1 MTAEEKAREL
11 GYSEWIISHFNDFKK
26 SIELY
31 NLDEMSELMVLFF
44 VPTILFGI
52 DATKQFVEKAK
63 HCGYEN
69 RIEYM
74 YRLLK
79 EKKHN
84 RSCCYICWT

>member
-26 SIELY
+26 SIDLY
-31 NLDEMSELMVLFF
+31 NLDEMAELMVLFF
-44 VPTILFGI
+44 GPTMLCSI
-52 DATKQFVEKAK
+52 DAAKQYVEKAK
-63 HCGYEN
+63 YCGYEN

-79 EKKHN
+79 GEEE
-84 RSCCYICWT
+84 